1 MKSGGFPG
9 LQNQCDLTAS
19 GRVGSIPIH
28 SRQPFSLFLVRLRS
42 RATKNQTFRRALWA
56 MGAFFVLFGASVGA
70 QRPDTSRARADTV
83 RRRADTTRART
94 DTTRPRTDVARRRGA
109 TPAIPDSLKPPLSP
123 RRAFLYSAL
132 IPGLAQAK
140 LGRNKAAAVML
151 TVEAI
156 AIAMLRESQADV
168 REARSMS
175 GDSVVV
181 SYVNT
186 TGDSIPLP
194 VISRRFDVPYV
205 HVRQSH
211 VEDWAAFI
219 VANHL
224 FSGAD
229 AFVAANLWDV
239 PAQLQIR
246 VLPGRGASLGAK
258 LTW

>member
-28 SRQPFSLFLVRLRS
+28 SRQFRRRTRTAAFLIASLFILSNV
-42 RATKNQTFRRALWA
+42 A
-56 MGAFFVLFGASVGA
+56 GA
-70 QRPDTSRARADTV
+70 QKPDTSRARPDSA
-83 RRRADTTRART
+83 RRIADTTRARA
-94 DTTRPRTDVARRRGA
+94 DTARRRRAA

-123 RRAFLYSAL
+123 RQAFLYSAI
-132 IPGLAQAK
+132 IPGYAQAR

-156 AIAMLRESQADV
+156 AIAMIRESQADV
-168 REARSMS
+168 REARAMS

-181 SYVNT
+181 SYVNPA
-186 TGDSIPLP
+186 TGDSALQPL
-194 VISRRFDVPYV
+194 IGRRFDVPYV
-205 HVRQSH
+205 HVRQAH
-211 VEDWAAFI
+211 VEDWVAFLI
-219 VANHL
+219 ANHL

-239 PAQLQIR
+239 PGQLQIR
-246 VLPGRGASLGAK
+246 VMPGGATIGAK

>member
-28 SRQPFSLFLVRLRS
+28 SRQTARAFTPVITVLLALLV
-42 RATKNQTFRRALWA
+42 AAP
-56 MGAFFVLFGASVGA
+56 AFA
-70 QRPDTSRARADTV
+70 QKPDTTRARADTA
-83 RRRADTTRART
+83 RAPS
-94 DTTRPRTDVARRRGA
+94 DTTRPRTRAAALARN
-109 TPAIPDSLKPPLSP
+109 DSLKPPLSP
-123 RRAFLYSAL
+123 RRAFLYSAI
-132 IPGLAQAK
+132 IPGLAQSK

-151 TVEAI
+151 TIEAM
-156 AIAMLRESQADV
+156 AIAMLRESAADV
-168 REARSMS
+168 RQARAMS
-175 GDSVVV
+175 GDTVVV
-181 SYVNT
+181 TYVGSDGSSLQT
-186 TGDSIPLP
+186 P
-194 VISRRFDVPYV
+194 VLVPRRFDAAYV

-211 VEDWAAFI
+211 VEDWIAFLI
-219 VANHL
+219 ANHL

-246 VLPGRGASLGAK
+246 VTPQGASVGAK